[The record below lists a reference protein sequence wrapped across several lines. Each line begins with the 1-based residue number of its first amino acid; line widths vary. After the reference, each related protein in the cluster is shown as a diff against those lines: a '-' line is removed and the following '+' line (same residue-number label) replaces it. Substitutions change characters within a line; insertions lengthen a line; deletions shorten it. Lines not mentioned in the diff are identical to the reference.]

1 MLKAFKETINCSNDD
16 DMTDPDND
24 TESDVLVVNLPE
36 SEDQE
41 TNYNDHDDQ
50 SEVNDNIEN
59 VIEFEDNEEQN
70 EVFARE
76 EYKSPSCFSHTLQL
90 IVAKFDD
97 VKLCKE
103 AIFIC
108 KKLVAR
114 FNKSV
119 KG

>member
-59 VIEFEDNEEQN
+59 VIEFEDNE
-70 EVFARE
+70 
-76 EYKSPSCFSHTLQL
+76 CFSHTLQL
-90 IVAKFDD
+90 IVTKFDD